1 MNAHELFTFAI
12 NTIKGEYPE
21 SQWPD
26 YHVAEMERAAA
37 ILPQLVANVQKLLE
51 LNAEREETVKELI
64 RLTLAH
70 LSDPRHHPEQRK
82 QLIEALEDYI
92 NQGDSHV
99 KS

>member
-1 MNAHELFTFAI
+1 MKLHELLMFAA

-26 YHVAEMERAAA
+26 YHVAEMERAAT
-37 ILPQLVANVQKLLE
+37 LVPQLTDNDKLLK
-51 LNAEREETVKELI
+51 LNAEREETMKKML

-82 QLIEALEDYI
+82 KLIQTLEEY
-92 NQGDSHV
+92 V
-99 KS
+99 K